1 MKSFLYLLLS
11 SLIIISCGN
20 NSADE
25 SLDETD
31 TATINYSWQA
41 FLNDSTGKMEM
52 KKEEAAG
59 LDSLSTASI
68 IDYMNASDSGIHLD
82 VVKTSNDTVYIKIA
96 DATYL
101 TQRMGSTGPSLYL
114 AEVVYNLTEIAG
126 IHYVNFN
133 FEEGDHA
140 QPGTF
145 NRDSFK
151 GQ

>member
-68 IDYMNASDSGIHLD
+68 IDYINASDSNIHLD
-82 VVKTSNDTVYIKIA
+82 ALKTSNDTVYIKIA

-126 IHYVNFN
+126 IRYVNFN